1 MIPKLAFAT
10 VLMLFVACKKEEP
23 PPAPTEVNVVPTTQ
37 ASTTTA
43 AVPAE
48 PVIDLDTLPVEED
61 FEDEAEKEVTTAN
74 LTKKLDE
81 LEKEISAE

>member
-1 MIPKLAFAT
+1 MIRKLSL
-10 VLMLFVACKKEEP
+10 VLALFLLAACKKEEP
-23 PPAPTEVNVVPTTQ
+23 APSPTEVNVVPAPQPTI
-37 ASTTTA
+37 TTA

-48 PVIDLDTLPVEED
+48 PVVDLDSIPVEED
-61 FEDEAEKEVTTAN
+61 FEEEAEKEVTAAN